1 MKWYVLESGDKRKY
15 LSSRVTEDILIEKGW
30 GNGYVA
36 VHPSHPLHLGDI
48 TQEKVSLVQSLDV
61 NGGITYN
68 DYGDGVHAPLDWWVF
83 GFDTAHFGNT
93 IEQWPKEAVEAE
105 TKRLFS
111 QLLDIEWG
119 EL

>member
-1 MKWYVLESGDKRKY
+1 MKWYVIESEDRRKY
-15 LSSRVTEDILIEKGW
+15 LSSRVTEDILIKKGW

-36 VHPSHPLHLGDI
+36 VPPTHPLHLGNLE
-48 TQEKVSLVQSLDV
+48 TG
-61 NGGITYN
+61 N
-68 DYGDGVHAPLDWWVF
+68 
-83 GFDTAHFGNT
+83 DTAHFGNT

-111 QLLDIEWG
+111 QLLDIELG